1 MSLKMSVRKKCQLP
15 KILTDYPDSRSYST
29 YTAANLDTTID
40 YKTSILAYLMHEI
53 KDQGIAY
60 LKPLNSAC
68 FTGSIS
74 GYSVL

>member
-1 MSLKMSVRKKCQLP
+1 MSVRKKCQIP
-15 KILTDYPDSRSYST
+15 NILTDYPDSRSYST

-40 YKTSILAYLMHEI
+40 YKTSILPCLMHEI
-53 KDQGIAY
+53 RSIKDQRVAY
-60 LKPLNSAC
+60 LKPLKLAC